1 MENSEIQLADAATP
15 GQRLR
20 EARERAGISPREMAD
35 RLNWLPSYLTAIEE
49 DRYES
54 LRSPAFVRGYL
65 RAYAGALRLDADG
78 LVDSFDSLSGGTEQD
93 KHEIVSPISPA
104 SNQKTG
110 LSVVIGIVI
119 AFAVVGLIWWQSAS
133 EPARESA
140 LAEPSDAATDSS
152 PAESTQAVTVR
163 TADRDRASAEAEPG
177 ASAAGEAVLE
187 SNTIAK
193 LAPAEPVETER
204 VEAERVEAER
214 AALMDVDVGDSPGE
228 APEDRSALDAEV
240 SSVERTADS
249 QAAAGG
255 RDADAS
261 VDAVAGDAAADTD
274 QDAAVL
280 QFAFTGDCW
289 LEVRDAAG
297 VLIYADL
304 RSAGDTLALDG
315 MPPFNILAGN
325 AAAVTLRYRGDPFP
339 VRARPGRAI
348 ARFNVGE
355 P

>member
-35 RLNWLPSYLTAIEE
+35 RLNWLPSYVTAIEE

-65 RAYAGALRLDADG
+65 RAYARALGLDADG
-78 LVDSFDSLSGGTEQD
+78 LVDSFDSLTGGTEQEQ
-93 KHEIVSPISPA
+93 HEIVSPISPA

-119 AFAVVGLIWWQSAS
+119 AIAVVGLIWWQSAS
-133 EPARESA
+133 EPARERA
-140 LAEPSDAATDSS
+140 LAEPSDAAPESS
-152 PAESTQAVTVR
+152 PVESTQAVTVR
-163 TADRDRASAEAEPG
+163 AADRDRAPVEAAAEPG
-177 ASAAGEAVLE
+177 ASAAGETVPD
-187 SNTIAK
+187 SNTIAE
-193 LAPAEPVETER
+193 LAPAEPA
-204 VEAERVEAER
+204 EAERVEAER
-214 AALMDVDVGDSPGE
+214 VALMDVDVGDSPGE
-228 APEDRSALDAEV
+228 SPEDPSALDTEV
-240 SSVERTADS
+240 RSVERTTDS
-249 QAAAGG
+249 QTATGG

-261 VDAVAGDAAADTD
+261 ADAIAGDAAADAD
-274 QDAAVL
+274 EDAAVL

-297 VLIYADL
+297 ALIYADL

-325 AAAVTLRYRGDPFP
+325 AAAVSLRYRGEPFP